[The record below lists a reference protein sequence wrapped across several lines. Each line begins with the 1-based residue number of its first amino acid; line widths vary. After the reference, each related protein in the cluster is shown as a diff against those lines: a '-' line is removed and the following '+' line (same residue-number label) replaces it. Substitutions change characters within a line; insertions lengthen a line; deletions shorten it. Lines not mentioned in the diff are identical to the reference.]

1 MQKLA
6 IIGTGIAGMSC
17 GYFLHREFDLTV
29 YEQNDYVG
37 GHTNTVELDHRG
49 ERVAVDTGFMVY
61 NHVTYPHLV
70 KLFQRLQV
78 AEKDTSMS
86 FSVQHLP
93 SGLEFCGSGLS
104 GLFAQR
110 KNLMNPSFIRLLL
123 QVHRFNRT
131 SLEVLDRVE
140 FDSMTLAEYARRRG
154 YGHDFLHKYLVP
166 MSSAVWSTPPDE
178 MLNFSVRTLVRFFH
192 NHGFLGLHTQHQWKT
207 LVGGSRTY
215 REKLIAPFRDRIHA
229 RRAAVSVRREGG
241 RVVVR
246 DSQGQHETYDKV
258 IMASHADQSL
268 RLLDAPTAEEAC
280 LLRPFQYQT
289 NLATLHTDSRLMP
302 RTRRAWSS
310 WNYRV
315 DVDAAGR
322 TVPSTI
328 YWMNSL
334 QHVSEKENF
343 FVSINGADCIRLD
356 RVLYQISYEHP
367 LFNVATT
374 EAQKELDRLNETG
387 PIYFCGSYFRYGFHE
402 DALWS
407 SVRLCESLL
416 GRDVWS

>member
-17 GYFLHREFDLTV
+17 GHFLNREFDLTV

-37 GHTNTVELDHRG
+37 GHTNTVQIDHLG
-49 ERVAVDTGFMVY
+49 ERVFVDTGFMVY

-70 KLFQRLQV
+70 RLFQQLKV

-110 KNLMNPSFIRLLL
+110 KNLLNPSFIRLLL
-123 QVHRFNRT
+123 QVHRFNRS

-140 FDSMTLAEYARRRG
+140 FDSMTLAEYVRLRG
-154 YGHDFLHKYLVP
+154 YGQELLDKYLVP

-229 RRAAVSVRREGG
+229 RRAAVSVRRVDGQ
-241 RVVVR
+241 VVVR
-246 DSQGQHETYDKV
+246 DSQGRSETYDKV
-258 IMASHADQSL
+258 ILASHADQSL
-268 RLLDAPTAEEAC
+268 RLLDAPTAEEAR

-322 TVPSTI
+322 AVPSTI

-334 QHVSEKENF
+334 QHVSEKEDY
-343 FVSINGADCIRLD
+343 FVSINGADRIRPD
-356 RVLYQISYEHP
+356 RILYQISYEHP
-367 LFNVATT
+367 VFNVATT

-387 PIYFCGSYFRYGFHE
+387 PIYFSGSYFRYGFHE
-402 DALWS
+402 DALAS
-407 SVRLCESLL
+407 SVRLCERIL
-416 GRDVWS
+416 GRNVWS

>member
-1 MQKLA
+1 
-6 IIGTGIAGMSC
+6 
-17 GYFLHREFDLTV
+17 
-29 YEQNDYVG
+29 
-37 GHTNTVELDHRG
+37 
-49 ERVAVDTGFMVY
+49 
-61 NHVTYPHLV
+61 
-70 KLFQRLQV
+70 
-78 AEKDTSMS
+78 MS

-110 KNLMNPSFIRLLL
+110 KNLLNPSFIRLLS
-123 QVHRFNRT
+123 QIHRFNRT

-140 FDSMTLAEYARRRG
+140 FDSMTLAEYVRLRG
-154 YGHDFLHKYLVP
+154 YGQELLDKYLVP

-192 NHGFLGLHTQHQWKT
+192 NHGFLGLHTQHPWKT

-215 REKLIAPFRDRIHA
+215 REKLIAPFRDRIYA
-229 RRAAVSVRREGG
+229 RRAAVSVRREDG

-246 DSQGQHETYDKV
+246 DSQGQSETYDKV
-258 IMASHADQSL
+258 ILASHADQSL
-268 RLLDAPTAEEAC
+268 RLLDAPTAEEAR

-310 WNYRV
+310 WNCRV

-322 TVPSTI
+322 AVPSTI

-334 QHVSEKENF
+334 QHVSDKEDF
-343 FVSINGADCIRLD
+343 FVSINGADRIRPD
-356 RVLYQISYEHP
+356 RILYQISYEHP
-367 LFNVATT
+367 VFNVATT

-387 PIYFCGSYFRYGFHE
+387 PIYFSGSYFRYGFHE
-402 DALWS
+402 DALAS
-407 SVRLCESLL
+407 SVRLCERIL
-416 GRDVWS
+416 GRIVWS